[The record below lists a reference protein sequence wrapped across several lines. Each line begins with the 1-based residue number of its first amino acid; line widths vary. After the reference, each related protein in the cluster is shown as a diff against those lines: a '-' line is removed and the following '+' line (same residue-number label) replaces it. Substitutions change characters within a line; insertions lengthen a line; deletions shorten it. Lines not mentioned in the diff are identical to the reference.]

1 MNLSG
6 SRYLLL
12 PLGAWAVAQ
21 ASKVV
26 LLSIKA
32 RRLDLRALAST
43 GGMPSSHTAMAVA
56 LSTVMARYLG
66 LRSPVFALA
75 VIFSMVVMYDAAGV
89 RRSAGRQAAVLN
101 RLVTDLVALR
111 GIREENLREL
121 IGHTP
126 MEIFVGSAIGIL
138 IGLIPI

>member
-26 LLSIKA
+26 LVSIKA